1 LPDIA
6 LSANKVPVRLT
17 AERWK
22 HIVENHDDLAGY
34 YDMVLKTVEDSDYVI
49 KGYKDAL
56 IALMEVSEKKYLAVV
71 YKEFNNDGFIIT
83 AYFTKKIKLEDEE
96 IVWKKNI

>member
-1 LPDIA
+1 MTDIA
-6 LSANKVPVRLT
+6 FSVNNVPVRLT

-34 YDMVLKTVEDSDYVI
+34 YDMVLKTVEDAGYVI

-56 IALMEVSEKKYLAVV
+56 IALEEVSEKKYLAVV
-71 YKEFNNDGFIIT
+71 YKEFIDDGFIIT
-83 AYFTKKIKLEDEE
+83 TYFTRTIKLEDEE
-96 IVWKKNI
+96 IVWKKKF

>member
-1 LPDIA
+1 MTDIA
-6 LSANKVPVRLT
+6 FSVNKVPVRLT

-34 YDMVLKTVEDSDYVI
+34 YDTVLKTVEDADYVI

-56 IALMEVSEKKYLAVV
+56 IALQEIKRKKYLAVGLQTMV
-71 YKEFNNDGFIIT
+71 
-83 AYFTKKIKLEDEE
+83 L
-96 IVWKKNI
+96 

>member
-1 LPDIA
+1 MTDIA
-6 LSANKVPVRLT
+6 FSVNKVPVRLT

-34 YDMVLKTVEDSDYVI
+34 YDTVLKTVEDADYVI

-56 IALMEVSEKKYLAVV
+56 IALQEVKRKKYLAVV
-71 YKEFNNDGFIIT
+71 YKEFADDGFIIT
-83 AYFTKKIKLEDEE
+83 AYFTGKIKLENEE
-96 IVWKKNI
+96 IVWKKKL